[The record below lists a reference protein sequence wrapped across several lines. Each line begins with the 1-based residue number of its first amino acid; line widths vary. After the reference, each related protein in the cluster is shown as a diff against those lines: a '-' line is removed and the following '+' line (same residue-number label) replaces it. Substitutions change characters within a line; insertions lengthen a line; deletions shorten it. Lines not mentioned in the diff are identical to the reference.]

1 MIYDRILTILQPAQT
16 QTALTRRL
24 VRAGATL
31 CGEKT
36 VSDTRFY
43 MAQQA
48 GVRIDKLVELWPAGV
63 DADQLVELDNDG
75 VVFRVVKSTIA
86 WVDGLRVQ
94 TLTLRREEAEY
105 AIVEE
110 SQYGSGSGAGNA
122 GNGAGSDGNAG
133 S

>member
-1 MIYDRILTILQPAQT
+1 MIYDRIITILQPAQT

-36 VSDTRFY
+36 ISDTRFY

-48 GVRIDKLVELWPAGV
+48 GVRIDKLVELWPAGIE
-63 DADQLVELDNDG
+63 ADQLVELDNDG
-75 VVFRVVKSTIA
+75 VVFRVVKAQTA
-86 WVDGLRVQ
+86 RQDGLFVQ

-105 AIVEE
+105 AIVTE
-110 SQYGSGSGAGNA
+110 SAGSGAGNA
-122 GNGAGSDGNAG
+122 GNGAGSGGNAG

>member
-1 MIYDRILTILQPAQT
+1 MIYDRILNILQPAQA

-24 VRAGATL
+24 VRAGAAL

-48 GVRIDKLVELWPAGV
+48 GVRIDKLVELWPAGIE
-63 DADQLVELDNDG
+63 ADQLVELDGDE
-75 VVFRVVKSTIA
+75 VVYRVVKAQTA
-86 WVDGLRVQ
+86 RNADGLFVQ

-105 AIVEE
+105 AIVTE
-110 SQYGSGSGAGNA
+110 SAGSGAGNA
-122 GNGAGSDGNAG
+122 GNGAGSGGNAG

>member
-36 VSDTRFY
+36 VSDARFY

-48 GVRIDKLVELWPAGV
+48 GVRIDKLVELWPAGIE
-63 DADQLVELDNDG
+63 ADQLVELDNNG

-105 AIVEE
+105 AIVTE
-110 SQYGSGSGAGNA
+110 SAGSGAGNA
-122 GNGAGSDGNAG
+122 GNGAGSGGNAG

>member
-1 MIYDRILTILQPAQT
+1 MIYDRIITILQPAQT

-36 VSDTRFY
+36 ISDTRCY

-48 GVRIDKLVELWPAGV
+48 GVRIDKLVELWPAGIE
-63 DADQLVELDNDG
+63 ADQLVELDNDG
-75 VVFRVVKSTIA
+75 VVFRVVKAQTA
-86 WVDGLRVQ
+86 RQDGLFVQ

-105 AIVEE
+105 AIVTE
-110 SQYGSGSGAGNA
+110 STGSGAGNA
-122 GNGAGSDGNAG
+122 GNGAGSGGNAG

>member
-1 MIYDRILTILQPAQT
+1 MIYDRILTVLRPAQT

-48 GVRIDKLVELWPAGV
+48 GQRIDKLVELWPAGIE
-63 DADQLVELDNDG
+63 ADELVTLDNDDAA
-75 VVFRVVKSTIA
+75 VYRVVKAQTA
-86 WVDGLRVQ
+86 LNADGLRVQ

-105 AIVEE
+105 AVV
-110 SQYGSGSGAGNA
+110 
-122 GNGAGSDGNAG
+122 SDD
-133 S
+133 

>member
-1 MIYDRILTILQPAQT
+1 MIYDRIITILQPAQT

-36 VSDTRFY
+36 ISDTRFY

-48 GVRIDKLVELWPAGV
+48 GVRIDKLVELWPAGIE
-63 DADQLVELDNDG
+63 ADQLVELDNDG
-75 VVFRVVKSTIA
+75 VVYRVVKAQTA
-86 WVDGLRVQ
+86 RQDGLFVQ

-105 AIVEE
+105 AIVTE
-110 SQYGSGSGAGNA
+110 SAGSGAGNA
-122 GNGAGSDGNAG
+122 GNGAGSGGNAG

>member
-1 MIYDRILTILQPAQT
+1 MIYDRILTVLVPAQT
-16 QTALTRRL
+16 GSALTRRL
-24 VRAGATL
+24 VPAGATL

-36 VSDTRFY
+36 VSDTRWY

-48 GVRIDKLVELWPAGV
+48 GQRIDKLVELWPAGIE
-63 DADQLVELDNDG
+63 ADQLVELDNDG
-75 VVFRVVKSTIA
+75 VVFRVVKSTIV

-110 SQYGSGSGAGNA
+110 SQNGSGSGT
-122 GNGAGSDGNAG
+122 
-133 S
+133 

>member
-1 MIYDRILTILQPAQT
+1 MIYDRILTVLVPAQT
-16 QTALTRRL
+16 GSALTRRL

-48 GVRIDKLVELWPAGV
+48 GVRIDKLVELWPSGIE
-63 DADQLVELDNDG
+63 ADQLVELDNDG

-105 AIVEE
+105 AIVTE
-110 SQYGSGSGAGNA
+110 SAGSGAGNA

>member
-1 MIYDRILTILQPAQT
+1 MIYDRILTVLVPAQT
-16 QTALTRRL
+16 GSALTRRL
-24 VRAGATL
+24 VPAGATL

-36 VSDTRFY
+36 VSDTRWY

-48 GVRIDKLVELWPAGV
+48 GQRIDKLVELWPAGIE
-63 DADQLVELDNDG
+63 ADQLVELDGDE
-75 VVFRVVKSTIA
+75 VVYRVVKAQTA
-86 WVDGLRVQ
+86 RNADGLFGQ

-110 SQYGSGSGAGNA
+110 AENDSGAGNA
-122 GNGAGSDGNAG
+122 GNGAGSGGNAG

>member
-1 MIYDRILTILQPAQT
+1 MIYDRIITILQPAQA

-24 VRAGATL
+24 VRAGAAL

-48 GVRIDKLVELWPAGV
+48 GVRIDKLVELWPAGI
-63 DADQLVELDNDG
+63 DADQLVELDGDE
-75 VVFRVVKSTIA
+75 VVYRVVKAQTA
-86 WVDGLRVQ
+86 RNADGLFVQ

-110 SQYGSGSGAGNA
+110 SENGSGAGNA
-122 GNGAGSDGNAG
+122 GNGAGSGGNAG